1 MCVSARLLNLV
12 FMNSENG
19 EIGDN
24 EEPVPLP
31 TWRSNLNKRFLHYL
45 DRSVPHLLRRWL
57 VTIGVAMIYV
67 LRVYWVKGFHVVSY
81 GLATYV
87 LNLLIGFFSPNVD
100 PELEGR
106 DGAPSPVSPGRDGD
120 EYKPFERRVP
130 EFRFW

>member
-1 MCVSARLLNLV
+1 MFVLVRLNCLAS
-12 FMNSENG
+12 MNREN
-19 EIGDN
+19 EVIHDN

-31 TWRSNLNKRFLHYL
+31 TWRSNLHKKFHFYL
-45 DRSVPHLLRRWL
+45 DRSVPHMLRRWL
-57 VTIGVAMIYV
+57 VTMVVAMIYI

-87 LNLLIGFFSPNVD
+87 LNLLIGFLSPNVD
-100 PELEGR
+100 PELEVL
-106 DGAPSPVSPGRDGD
+106 DGLSSPGRDSD